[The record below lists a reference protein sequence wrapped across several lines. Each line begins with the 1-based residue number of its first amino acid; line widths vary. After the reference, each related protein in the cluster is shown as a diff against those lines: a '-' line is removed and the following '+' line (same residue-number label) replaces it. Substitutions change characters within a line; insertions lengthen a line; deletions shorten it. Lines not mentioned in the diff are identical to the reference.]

1 MDAGHSAPRSPATNS
16 SVAANIGMV
25 DQDWKPYLFVAQ
37 RPATQR
43 KEAEKWIPAEAVSR
57 PLHGKKQGT
66 GRSMEATFP

>member
-1 MDAGHSAPRSPATNS
+1 MDAGHSAPRSPATNP

-25 DQDWKPYLFVAQ
+25 ERDWKTNLFVAQ

-43 KEAEKWIPAEAVSR
+43 EEAEKWIPAEAVSR

-66 GRSMEATFP
+66 ERSIEAT

>member
-1 MDAGHSAPRSPATNS
+1 MPRGHCAPRSPATNS

-25 DQDWKPYLFVAQ
+25 ERDWRTDLVVAR

-43 KEAEKWIPAEAVSR
+43 EEAEKWIPAEAVSR

-66 GRSMEATFP
+66 GRSMEATLP